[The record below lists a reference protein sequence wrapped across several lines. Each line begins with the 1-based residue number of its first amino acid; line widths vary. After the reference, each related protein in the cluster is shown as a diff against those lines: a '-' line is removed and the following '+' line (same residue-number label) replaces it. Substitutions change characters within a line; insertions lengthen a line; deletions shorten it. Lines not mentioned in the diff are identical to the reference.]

1 MIGSFSERQRSWELQ
16 SWLDHRVFQEKSL
29 LIKRVMR
36 ARWVLT
42 WKSTGKA
49 KARQCVLGFQ
59 DPDLTEVSRDS
70 PTLSAAAE
78 ALIVQWVASH
88 KYRFAQVSLD
98 LRRHQDSIPEWR

>member
-1 MIGSFSERQRSWELQ
+1 
-16 SWLDHRVFQEKSL
+16 
-29 LIKRVMR
+29 MR

-98 LRRHQDSIPEWR
+98 LRRHQDSILEWR